1 MKTFPVSIVTP
12 DGPVY
17 EKEVEMVSV
26 RAESG
31 EMGILPGHI
40 ATVAPLTINA
50 VRLKIDGKTD
60 YVAVNGGFIE
70 VRPDKV
76 TILAPSAETASHIDI
91 HRANEAKRR
100 AEQRLQDKQAN
111 VDFKRAELAL
121 KRAVNRLNVA
131 NMK

>member
-17 EKEVEMVSV
+17 EEVEMVSV
-26 RAESG
+26 KAESG

-40 ATVAPLTINA
+40 PTVAPLKISA
-50 VRLKIDGKTD
+50 VRLKNGGHTD
-60 YVAVNGGFIE
+60 YVAVSGGFIE

-76 TILAPSAETASHIDI
+76 TVLSSSAEEANHIDI

-100 AEQRLQDKQAN
+100 AEQRLQDKQAH
-111 VDFKRAELAL
+111 VDFKRAEMAL
-121 KRAVNRLNVA
+121 QRAVNRLNVSD
-131 NMK
+131 MK

>member
-26 RAESG
+26 KAESG

-40 ATVAPLTINA
+40 PTVAPLKISA
-50 VRLKIDGKTD
+50 VRLKNGGHTD
-60 YVAVNGGFIE
+60 YVAVSGGFIE

-76 TILAPSAETASHIDI
+76 TVLSSSAEEANHIDI
-91 HRANEAKRR
+91 HRANEASVV
-100 AEQRLQDKQAN
+100 LSN
-111 VDFKRAELAL
+111 VCKINKHMLT
-121 KRAVNRLNVA
+121 LNVQKWHY
-131 NMK
+131 NVL